1 MRKSMAFYP
10 TISTTWAGMHGEGM
24 QLELSCEFTGE
35 KRHFAS
41 FIADP
46 TDETLSLELTVHG
59 GSIRIS
65 VTQLESLI
73 AAAKKDVHSEAW
85 YDKQLP
91 SGGDG

>member
-1 MRKSMAFYP
+1 VAFYP

-35 KRHFAS
+35 KRYFAS

-46 TDETLSLELTVHG
+46 ADETLSLELTVHG
-59 GSIRIS
+59 QPIRIS
-65 VTQLESLI
+65 LVQLESLI
-73 AAAKKDVHSEAW
+73 AVAKKDVHSEAW

-91 SGGDG
+91 SGSDG